1 MENVK
6 LFKGDQ
12 TMNTKKLLFYTLAV
26 LLGGCVPSLHPLY
39 TSKDLVFNEKLL
51 GTWADNENRWA
62 FQKGTDPNSYKLAV
76 TDEKGK
82 GQFIAYLVKIDNMLF
97 LDLFPEEPKLEHTS
111 DFYKI
116 HLVGVHTFIKVEQI
130 EPVLKVRLM
139 NPEKIEKMLE
149 DDPNLLKH
157 EKVKDRIILTA
168 SPKELQKFM
177 KKYANVYDVFGD
189 PGDLKRV
196 EPE

>member
-1 MENVK
+1 MK
-6 LFKGDQ
+6 
-12 TMNTKKLLFYTLAV
+12 TKKLLFYTLAV
-26 LLGGCVPSLHPLY
+26 LLVGCVPSLHPLY
-39 TSKDLVFNEKLL
+39 TGKDLVFNEKLL
-51 GTWADNENRWA
+51 GTWADKENRWT
-62 FQKGTDPNSYKLAV
+62 FQKGTDPNSYKLSV

-82 GQFIAYLVKIDNMLF
+82 GRFIAYLVKIDNMLF
-97 LDLFPEEPKLEHTS
+97 LDLFPEEPELEQAN
-111 DFYKI
+111 DFYKL

-130 EPVLKVRLM
+130 EPMLKVRVM
-139 NPEKIEKMLE
+139 DPGKIEKMLE

-177 KKYANVYDVFGD
+177 KKYANVVEVFGD
-189 PGDLKRV
+189 PSELKRV